1 MEGAHGPST
10 PLQRPRAPLG
20 ARTLSKKLI
29 ECAKKGMESRFSE
42 SPLFEKKSAICRPEV
57 STSGTIFSSLLPL
70 SKEEVEEI
78 RARTERPQTAVFLGE
93 FYE

>member
-42 SPLFEKKSAICRPEV
+42 SPLFEV

-78 RARTERPQTAVFLGE
+78 RGRTERPQTAVFLGE